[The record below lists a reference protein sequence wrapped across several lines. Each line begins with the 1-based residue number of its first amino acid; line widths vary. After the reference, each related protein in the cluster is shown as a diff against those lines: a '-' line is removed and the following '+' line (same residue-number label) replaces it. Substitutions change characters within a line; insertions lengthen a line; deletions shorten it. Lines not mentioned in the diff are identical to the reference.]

1 MSDWINFVREY
12 ASKKKV
18 NYGEALKD
26 PACRQAYH
34 KKKGKT
40 ETLKVEKP
48 RLKSALKEPPLTRPK
63 GPVKSEKI
71 KPKLITEQFE
81 GKLFANQPID

>member
-1 MSDWINFVREY
+1 MSDWINFVRDY
-12 ASKKKV
+12 ASKKQV

-26 PACRQAYH
+26 PACIQAYH
-34 KKKGKT
+34 KKKAKT
-40 ETLKVEKP
+40 DTSKVEKP
-48 RLKSALKEPPLTRPK
+48 RLKSALKELPLTRPK

-81 GKLFANQPID
+81 GKLFAEKSID